1 MPVGRD
7 ETRDKLTRLR
17 EEFVASAAEIRAR
30 LAEPQRD
37 TSEVATVDQHPADV
51 ATDTADREL
60 DLSRV
65 AMLEA
70 RISQIDDAFDRLK
83 QGTYGTC
90 QVCGQPIPE
99 ERLAVMPDTPFCVK
113 DAQREQARLQ

>member
-1 MPVGRD
+1 VER
-7 ETRDKLTRLR
+7 EEIRARLTKLR
-17 EEFVASAAEIRAR
+17 EEFVASAGELRAR

-37 TSEVATVDQHPADV
+37 TSDVATVDQHPADV

-70 RISQIDDAFDRLK
+70 RVAQIDGAFDRLK

-99 ERLAVMPDTPFCVK
+99 ERLEVMPDTPFCVK
-113 DAQREQARLQ
+113 DAQREQARQQ

>member
-1 MPVGRD
+1 MERD
-7 ETRDKLTRLR
+7 EIRERLTQLR
-17 EEFVASAAEIRAR
+17 QEFVASADAIRAR

-37 TSEVATVDQHPADV
+37 TGDIATVDQHPADV
-51 ATDTADREL
+51 ATETADREL

-65 AMLEA
+65 AMLDA
-70 RISQIDDAFDRLK
+70 RVAQIDGAFDRLK

-113 DAQREQARLQ
+113 DAQREQARQQ